1 MNSEEYKILLR
12 RCERQLESSLVEN
25 SAAVRTTSDVEQDH
39 SASKEK
45 WIAR

>member
-12 RCERQLESSLVEN
+12 RCERQLESILVEIR
-25 SAAVRTTSDVEQDH
+25 AALRTTADVEQDH